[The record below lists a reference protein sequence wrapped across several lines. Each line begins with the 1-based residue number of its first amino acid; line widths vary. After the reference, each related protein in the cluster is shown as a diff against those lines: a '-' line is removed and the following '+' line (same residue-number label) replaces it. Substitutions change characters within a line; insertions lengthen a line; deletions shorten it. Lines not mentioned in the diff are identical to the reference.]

1 MGSETLTLSTPLPPT
16 KPVAAAAA
24 ATPAAAAPTALAP
37 GFRFHPTDEELVIY
51 YLKRKVCGKSFR
63 FNAISEVDI
72 YKSEPWD
79 LAGKSRLKSRDQE
92 YYFFSVLD
100 KKYGNGARMNRAT
113 SQGYWKATGNDRPVR
128 HDSRTVGL
136 KKTLVFHS
144 GRAPDGKRT
153 NWVMHEYRLVDEE
166 LEKAGAGMGSS
177 QDAYVLCRV
186 FHKSNIGPPNGHR
199 YAPFI
204 EEEWDDG
211 GSVLIP
217 GEEIADC
224 VVASHDVQ
232 SERNSNSVCAAEGS
246 NNGACGEGKGS
257 MQERT
262 HFINKDPVIAN
273 DPPRN
278 SHNFLFACKSEKL
291 EDYTPPSI
299 IANPKPFPLMKY
311 KRRRQSDLT
320 SELSKVSE
328 NSSMS
333 NEEPSLSETA
343 IGSQTEIT
351 TGSATTPTT
360 KNFLST
366 LVEYSL
372 LESTEPKDTPA
383 PPPALETSDLSS
395 TVHPSIL
402 KFIQDLQHE
411 IHKTSME
418 RETLKFELLSARAM
432 ISILQSRIV
441 VLNKEIS
448 DLKSNYH

>member
-1 MGSETLTLSTPLPPT
+1 MGSETLTLLPPLALT

-24 ATPAAAAPTALAP
+24 AAAAAAPTALAP

-113 SQGYWKATGNDRPVR
+113 SQGYWKATGNDRQVR
-128 HDSRTVGL
+128 HDTRTVGL

-166 LEKAGAGMGSS
+166 LEKAGAGTGSS
-177 QDAYVLCRV
+177 KDAYVLCRV

-217 GEEIADC
+217 GEEIADG
-224 VVASHDVQ
+224 VVASHDTQ
-232 SERNSNSVCAAEGS
+232 SEKNSNSVCAAEDR
-246 NNGACGEGKGS
+246 NNHVCGDGKDG

-262 HFINKDPVIAN
+262 QFINKDLVMSN

-278 SHNFLFACKSEKL
+278 SHSFLFMCKSEEL

-299 IANPKPFPLMKY
+299 IANPKPFSLMKY
-311 KRRRQSDLT
+311 KRRRQSDLP
-320 SELSKVSE
+320 SELSKASE

-333 NEEPSLSETA
+333 NEELSLSEIATA
-343 IGSQTEIT
+343 SQTDVT
-351 TGSATTPTT
+351 MSSVTTPTT

-372 LESTEPKDTPA
+372 LESTEPKDSPA
-383 PPPALETSDLSS
+383 PPPSLETSDLSS
-395 TVHPSIL
+395 SVHPSIL

-441 VLNKEIS
+441 VLNKEIN
-448 DLKSNYH
+448 DLKSN